1 MCCGIRSCHIYVFT
15 LPAEGSIRTA
25 ADGLCREET
34 THESSAGDPLA
45 VDITGGGLSLHSL
58 AGACSRAALTR
69 RRAALGSWS
78 VMIPNVAH

>member
-1 MCCGIRSCHIYVFT
+1 

-34 THESSAGDPLA
+34 THGRPAGGDPLA
-45 VDITGGGLSLHSL
+45 VDITGEGLSLHSL

-69 RRAALGSWS
+69 RRAALGPWS